1 MNNLKTLV
9 QQSLKGDEEAFK
21 DLFDMSYKVIFFKI
35 NKIVMDESS
44 SMDILQNTYIK
55 AFNNLSSL
63 KEPKAFLKWINVI
76 ATNETKD
83 FLKKKKDINLSAL
96 DSDDGDIVFEIEDE
110 SLEFRPEAQA
120 DINETKDIINKIIYK
135 LPEAQRM
142 VIMMFYFEE
151 LQISEIAN
159 ILELNE
165 NTIKSR
171 LRYAK
176 QAIENDVRTLEKDTG
191 IKLYGFA
198 PMAFFV
204 WYLKDTVQS
213 QILPPITNLPPLENL
228 IPTASTQSGIKQAL
242 NAMVHT
248 LTPATTSAKVIAT
261 VLTSTVLLGGTIAG
275 INSINTPSELKRP
288 DIPTENITLED
299 DPKYIP
305 SGTVEDNSI
314 VESEANPQKKDQ
326 TVAKE
331 PEKYQA
337 TANELKAIEAVNKI
351 YTDRLSD
358 PYWIIVRSNVI
369 KSIVDDGFTIEEA
382 SYGADNSYF
391 DWKKELVRSAEYFN
405 NITPK
410 SYQELINDL
419 MKVHPKEDATY
430 AANNIEIDWE
440 KQPFAYAKYLQSHSN
455 FSRLVLKNFMGN
467 HGKFE
472 AFEIELVQKEFI
484 VDWNAEAVRFAKDFL
499 KVTKSNT
506 LEDEMSFHEYTTEEI
521 LHAKTQLSL
530 D

>member
-1 MNNLKTLV
+1 MKNTWKEETNMNNLKTLV

-96 DSDDGDIVFEIEDE
+96 DSDDGDIFFEIEDE

-204 WYLKDTVQS
+204 WYLKDTVQA
-213 QILPPITNLPPLENL
+213 QMLPPLTNLPPLENL
-228 IPTASTQSGIKQAL
+228 IPLASTQSGIKQAF
-242 NAMVHT
+242 NSMIHA

-261 VLTSTVLLGGTIAG
+261 VLTSTVLLGATIAG
-275 INSINTPSELKRP
+275 INAINTPSELKQQ
-288 DIPTENITLED
+288 N
-299 DPKYIP
+299 
-305 SGTVEDNSI
+305 
-314 VESEANPQKKDQ
+314 KDQ
-326 TVAKE
+326 AVAKE

-337 TANELKAIEAVNKI
+337 SANELKAVEAVNKI

-358 PYWIIVRSNVI
+358 PYWNIARSHVI
-369 KSIVDDGFTIEEA
+369 GSLVDAGFSIEEA
-382 SYGADNSYF
+382 
-391 DWKKELVRSAEYFN
+391 K
-405 NITPK
+405 
-410 SYQELINDL
+410 
-419 MKVHPKEDATY
+419 
-430 AANNIEIDWE
+430 
-440 KQPFAYAKYLQSHSN
+440 
-455 FSRLVLKNFMGN
+455 
-467 HGKFE
+467 
-472 AFEIELVQKEFI
+472 
-484 VDWNAEAVRFAKDFL
+484 
-499 KVTKSNT
+499 
-506 LEDEMSFHEYTTEEI
+506 
-521 LHAKTQLSL
+521 
-530 D
+530 